1 MGTFLTF
8 LGGVGTVTGSRTLV
22 EYGDHRILVDAGMFQ
37 GPRDIRRRNWDPF
50 PRDPATIDAVV
61 LTHAHLDHCGY
72 LPALVRDGYEGPVY
86 CTPNSA
92 ELIAIVLRDSA
103 RLQEEDTEYA
113 KKKGYSRHAQP
124 RPLYDSEDAERALGL
139 IHTVDFDTPFHPADG
154 FTATFTPAGHIL
166 GAAIL
171 TVRTDEGKSV
181 VFSGDLGRDNHPLLR
196 PPAHPMHADALV
208 LESTYGDR
216 RHETEVEGLERLA
229 DAIRRTL
236 QRGGTVVIPAFAVD
250 RTEVI
255 LKALRDLMGQQRI
268 PQVPIHVD
276 SPMALAALDV
286 YRRAIAD
293 GDPEVR
299 SGIVAVGPE
308 CIVPPNVHAASTPE
322 QSMLL
327 DRGGKH
333 IIVSASGMGTGG
345 RVVHHLKA
353 VLPRPECTV
362 ILAGFQAV
370 GTPGRM
376 LLEGAQQMK
385 FHGSYLRVRAEIV
398 DIGSFSVHADADE
411 LIDWLG
417 FMSPLPDQVFV
428 NHGEPEAAAV
438 LAQRI
443 EDELDVVAVIPDQG
457 ERVRV

>member
-1 MGTFLTF
+1 MGTFCSF

-22 EYGDHRILVDAGMFQ
+22 EYDDHRVLVDTGMFQ
-37 GPRDIRRRNWDPF
+37 GPREIRRRNWDPF
-50 PRDPATIDAVV
+50 PRDPTTIDAVIIS
-61 LTHAHLDHCGY
+61 HAHLDHCGY
-72 LPALVRDGYEGPVY
+72 LPALVRDGYAGPVY

-103 RLQEEDTEYA
+103 RLQEEDTAYA
-113 KKKGYSRHAQP
+113 VKKGYSRHAQP
-124 RPLYDSEDAERALGL
+124 RALYDSEDAEHALDL
-139 IHTVDFDTPFHPADG
+139 IQTIDFDTPFAPTPG

-171 TVRTDEGKSV
+171 TLRSDEGRSV

-196 PPAHPMHADALV
+196 APAHPAHADAVV

-216 RHETEVEGLERLA
+216 QHEPDEEGLERLA
-229 DAIRRTL
+229 DAIRRTF

-286 YRRAIAD
+286 YRSSIAD

-299 SGIVAVGPE
+299 SGIIASGPE

-322 QSMLL
+322 QSMML

-353 VLPRPECTV
+353 LLPRPECTV

-376 LLEGAQQMK
+376 LLEGVQEMK
-385 FHGSYLRVRAEIV
+385 FHGSYVRVRAEVV

-411 LIDWLG
+411 LIEWLG
-417 FMSPLPDQVFV
+417 FMSPPPDQVFI
-428 NHGEPEAAAV
+428 NHGEADAAAA
-438 LAQRI
+438 LAARI
-443 EDELDVVAVIPDQG
+443 ESELDLVAVTPDQG
-457 ERVRV
+457 ERIAI